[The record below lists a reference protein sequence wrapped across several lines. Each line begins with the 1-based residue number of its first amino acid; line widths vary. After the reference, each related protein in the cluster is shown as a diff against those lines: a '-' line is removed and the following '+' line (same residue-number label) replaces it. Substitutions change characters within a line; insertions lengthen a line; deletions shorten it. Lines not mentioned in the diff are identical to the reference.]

1 MRLVR
6 LWFGSSERVTRL
18 DYVVS
23 GVLLMALK
31 YALDALAIY
40 LSSGQILM
48 PIDFMSPLFATRDR
62 LLGGSAGIGT
72 LLTMGLWALLFLW
85 IGASMSVRRAIDAG
99 LTPWI
104 GLLFV
109 FPFLNLLV
117 IALLSFVPTSKTVS
131 TWSKVSPS
139 TEASIRSA
147 LFGVAAGAAIAFL
160 GIGVSV
166 LAFKEYGL
174 MLFFATPFVMGA
186 SAGYVHNARRPRT
199 LSSTVGVAMLSLLVS
214 AGAILLL
221 ALEGALC
228 IAMASPL
235 AALSAAMGASF
246 GRTIAKSR
254 ASSAGLASV
263 VVAMPLLM
271 GVGHEP
277 SLDVREVVTR
287 IELDAPP
294 ERVWPNVVRFAELS
308 EVPNWVFRLGIAYPV
323 RAVIEGE
330 GVGAVRHCEFST
342 GSFVEPITAWEP
354 PSRLSFDVASQPA
367 PMHEWSPY
375 RHVHPPHL
383 DGYLRTV
390 RGEFRLKPLSNGG
403 TLLEGSTWYML
414 DLHPAGYWALW
425 SDALIHQIHQ
435 RVLRHIGNVTLR
447 ATSQ

>member
-6 LWFGSSERVTRL
+6 LWFGSSGRVTRL

-62 LLGGSAGIGT
+62 LLGGSAGVGT

-85 IGASMSVRRAIDAG
+85 IGASMSVRRAIDGG

-131 TWSKVSPS
+131 TWSKVAPS
-139 TEASIRSA
+139 TESSIRSA
-147 LFGVAAGAAIAFL
+147 LFGVAAGAAIAML

-174 MLFFATPFVMGA
+174 MLFFATPFV
-186 SAGYVHNARRPRT
+186 
-199 LSSTVGVAMLSLLVS
+199 
-214 AGAILLL
+214 I
-221 ALEGALC
+221 
-228 IAMASPL
+228 
-235 AALSAAMGASF
+235 
-246 GRTIAKSR
+246 
-254 ASSAGLASV
+254 
-263 VVAMPLLM
+263 

-277 SLDVREVVTR
+277 SLDVREVVTQ
-287 IELDAPP
+287 IEVDAPP
-294 ERVWPNVVRFAELS
+294 EMVWPNV
-308 EVPNWVFRLGIAYPV
+308 
-323 RAVIEGE
+323 
-330 GVGAVRHCEFST
+330 
-342 GSFVEPITAWEP
+342 
-354 PSRLSFDVASQPA
+354 
-367 PMHEWSPY
+367 
-375 RHVHPPHL
+375 
-383 DGYLRTV
+383 
-390 RGEFRLKPLSNGG
+390 RLKTLPNGG
-403 TLLEGSTWYML
+403 TLLEGSTWYTL
-414 DLHPAGYWALW
+414 DLHPAPYWALW

-435 RVLRHIGNVTLR
+435 RVQRHIRHVTLR
-447 ATSQ
+447 PTSHSRGETQHGHSASSRAPHA